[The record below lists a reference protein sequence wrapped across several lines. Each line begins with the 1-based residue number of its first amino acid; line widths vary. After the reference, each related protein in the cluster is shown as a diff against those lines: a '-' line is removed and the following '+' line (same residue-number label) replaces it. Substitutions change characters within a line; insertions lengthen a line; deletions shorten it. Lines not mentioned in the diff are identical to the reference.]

1 MVVSTPLVW
10 LALAAGLLLLVL
22 VGLDS
27 DGLVL
32 IAAVAALLLTASVS
46 LLPLP
51 LPLQLLLF
59 AGLLV
64 AGYAGLRRWSGRQGD
79 GRLPPSARAELAEVI
94 SGFEA
99 GHPGSGSGAAEGR
112 VRWQGQSWSALNL
125 EPGPPLPPG
134 SLVTVLGRDG
144 TQLQVLPAGPAAISR
159 RTSG

>member
-22 VGLDS
+22 VGFDS

-32 IAAVAALLLTASVS
+32 IAAVAALLLTAAVA

-64 AGYAGLRRWSGRQGD
+64 AGYAVLRRWSGRQGD

-134 SLVTVLGRDG
+134 SLVTVLGREG
-144 TQLQVLPAGPAAISR
+144 TQLQVLPAGPAAVSR